1 MTTRSNPKTY
11 SWEQEDARGAPFR
24 AGPDGFLEISDE
36 DPPQLIFEVTL
47 RFDGTVLK
55 GYTDVFDVE
64 RKSAPIEV
72 RCDDCVT

>member
-1 MTTRSNPKTY
+1 MTARRNPRTF

-36 DPPQLIFEVTL
+36 DPPQIIFEVTL

-55 GYTDVFDVE
+55 GYTDIFDVE
-64 RKSAPIEV
+64 KKSAQLEV
-72 RCDDCVT
+72 RLDDCVT

>member
-36 DPPQLIFEVTL
+36 DPPQIIFEVTL

-72 RCDDCVT
+72 RLNDCVT